1 MVARMRW
8 MAWVFVMVL
17 LACGGGQSFWL
28 APTAQTAPGNRT
40 CWDACHARWNPKTME
55 LAKCVS
61 SCPNVETRK
70 GSCDGAQA
78 TQCVADNRGA
88 VTIILIGGIVAAAV
102 VIVAA
107 LLI

>member
-1 MVARMRW
+1 MRW
-8 MAWVFVMVL
+8 WPVVL
-17 LACGGGQSFWL
+17 A
-28 APTAQTAPGNRT
+28 RT
-40 CWDACHARWNPKTME
+40 YCADDDAEPNLLGRLP

-61 SCPNVETRK
+61 SCPDVETRK

-78 TQCVADNRGA
+78 NQCVADNRGA